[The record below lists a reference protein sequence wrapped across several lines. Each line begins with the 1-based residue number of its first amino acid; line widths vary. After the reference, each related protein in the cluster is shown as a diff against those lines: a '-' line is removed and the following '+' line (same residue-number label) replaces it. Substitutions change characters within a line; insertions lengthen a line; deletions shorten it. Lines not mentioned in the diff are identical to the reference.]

1 MNPIVPPVVVW
12 IASAVLAVL
21 YVIAGGTKVV
31 VSKQRLQ
38 REARMAYIH
47 DRSAAQVKAIGAVEV
62 LGAIGVVAPQF
73 TGVVPWLSTVAAFA
87 LVAVQIVAI
96 AVHLRRREHALAFN
110 IVLLLLAALVGVAL
124 LLS

>member
-1 MNPIVPPVVVW
+1 
-12 IASAVLAVL
+12 VL